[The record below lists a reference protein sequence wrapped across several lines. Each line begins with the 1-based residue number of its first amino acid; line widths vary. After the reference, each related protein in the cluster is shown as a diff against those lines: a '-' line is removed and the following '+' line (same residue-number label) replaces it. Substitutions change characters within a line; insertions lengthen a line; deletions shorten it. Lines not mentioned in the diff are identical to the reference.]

1 MSSIFLDFQ
10 IHKIKSFSL
19 FLLVFLVS
27 ASVFFSPKVVA
38 ENETNWI
45 STGYALPYKAGKA
58 LRVTQG
64 YNGWFSHRD
73 ILEKSLDF
81 GAYSFD
87 ATGTP
92 ILAAKAGKVIAVR
105 EGGNYN
111 KTCRNIISCKLK
123 EMNGLPKNDYWYTN
137 GNMVVID
144 HGDGETSNYYHL
156 NPGSISV
163 SYGDYVDQGEQI
175 GELGDTGYST
185 QAHLHFHVWKN
196 GTEPVD
202 VKFLEC
208 GCSLVQNG
216 IYTSGNW
223 R

>member
-1 MSSIFLDFQ
+1 
-10 IHKIKSFSL
+10 
-19 FLLVFLVS
+19 
-27 ASVFFSPKVVA
+27 
-38 ENETNWI
+38 
-45 STGYALPYKAGKA
+45 
-58 LRVTQG
+58 
-64 YNGWFSHRD
+64 
-73 ILEKSLDF
+73 
-81 GAYSFD
+81 
-87 ATGTP
+87 
-92 ILAAKAGKVIAVR
+92 
-105 EGGNYN
+105 
-111 KTCRNIISCKLK
+111 
-123 EMNGLPKNDYWYTN
+123 
-137 GNMVVID
+137 MVVID